1 MTAMDR
7 ERLAN
12 LRFIYHS
19 DDVCCVELLRM
30 KGLLFSSFGTSLG
43 KGLFSQT
50 ISTAIL
56 KSK

>member
-1 MTAMDR
+1 MDR

-12 LRFIYHS
+12 LRFIYDS
-19 DDVCCVELLRM
+19 DDVRCVELLRM
-30 KGLLFSSFGTSLG
+30 KGLLFSTIVTSLG

-50 ISTAIL
+50 ISTTIL